1 MQRYVLAP
9 ILLLACAAVSSAG
22 ELKIAWWGQSMFE
35 IVTPKGTRIV
45 LDPHDM
51 EAYRVRKMPADIVL
65 ISHNHNEHNRT
76 EVITNLKDAKVFNAI
91 KKVGLKE
98 EHNPLKP
105 TTIKDVKIQSIGTFH
120 DASGGLARGLNGCW
134 IMDIDGIRIV
144 HLGDLG
150 HTLDKKQLKAVL
162 GPGKKVDI
170 LMIPVGGVYTL
181 NGLDA
186 YKVVEQI
193 KPTRYVLPMHY
204 GTVVYMGL
212 QDLSIFKDELPPAV
226 KVVKSKPKTWL
237 TIDTKAKAPKTYSL
251 AILDYQ
257 GSPEPAKKKDKGKEK

>member
-1 MQRYVLAP
+1 MQRYILAP
-9 ILLLACAAVSSAG
+9 ILLLVCAALSSAA
-22 ELKIAWWGQSMFE
+22 EIKIAWWGQSMFE

-45 LDPHDM
+45 LDPHDL
-51 EAYRVRKMPADIVL
+51 EAYRVRKMPADLVL

-76 EVITNLKDAKVFNAI
+76 EVITNIKDAKVFNAL
-91 KKVGLKE
+91 KKTGAKE
-98 EHNPLKP
+98 EYNIVKQ
-105 TTIKDVKIQSIGTFH
+105 TVKDVKIESLGTFH
-120 DASGGLARGLNGCW
+120 DASGGLTRGLNGCW

-150 HTLDKKQLKAVL
+150 HTLDKKQLKTIL
-162 GPGKKVDI
+162 GPGKKVDV

-186 YKVVEQI
+186 YKVVKQI
-193 KPTRYVLPMHY
+193 NPTRYVLPMHY

-212 QDLSIFKDELPPAV
+212 QDISIFKEELPPAV
-226 KVVKSKPKTWL
+226 KVVVGKPKTWL

-257 GSPEPAKKKDKGKEK
+257 GSPEPAKKKDKEKEK